1 MDDLV
6 SRQWVID
13 HLFFEI
19 DKELVRRAPSAER
32 RVRYRRI
39 RRFVDRTVS
48 GFRSDS
54 LGNLSVVAETK
65 VYDDMEACRDTAVC
79 PVNGGPCCHCLPG
92 PNPPCASNI
101 EREEEHHEQGY
112 YPGEPDR

>member
-19 DKELVRRAPSAER
+19 DKELVRRAPSAE
-32 RVRYRRI
+32 
-39 RRFVDRTVS
+39 
-48 GFRSDS
+48 
-54 LGNLSVVAETK
+54 TK
-65 VYDDMEACRDTAVC
+65 VYDDMEACLDTAVC

-92 PNPPCASNI
+92 HNPPCAANI
-101 EREEEHHEQGY
+101 EREEEHHEQGH